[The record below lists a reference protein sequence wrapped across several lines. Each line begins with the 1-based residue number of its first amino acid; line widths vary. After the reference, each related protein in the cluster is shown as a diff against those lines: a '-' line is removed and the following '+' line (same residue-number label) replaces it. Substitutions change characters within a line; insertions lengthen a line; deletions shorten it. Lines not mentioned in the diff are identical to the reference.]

1 MQTVSDSVN
10 SGKTCFRLARN
21 PEGPSARW
29 PTQARARARARFCA
43 RLGRLSQFEPNTVEV
58 FFFFFFRI
66 TLEIPGKL

>member
-10 SGKTCFRLARN
+10 SGKIYFRLARN

-29 PTQARARARARFCA
+29 PTQARARFYA

-66 TLEIPGKL
+66 TLEIPGKM